1 MGGLPANPYRL
12 EQGKQGEIA
21 MTLSMS
27 PPTNAVKGVLVDP
40 PLGVV
45 KLDLTG
51 EQIEIRFANA
61 RVESF
66 PTSTVS
72 LIGRNGHSVAL
83 NWAGTPIVIRCT
95 EPSDVERV
103 VERLEGSIPDPAIA
117 EARIRSIRLG
127 YAVPI
132 VE

>member
-1 MGGLPANPYRL
+1 
-12 EQGKQGEIA
+12 

-27 PPTNAVKGVLVDP
+27 PPTHAVKGVLVDP

-51 EQIEIRFANA
+51 EQIEMRFANA

-66 PTSTVS
+66 PTSTIG
-72 LIGRNGHSVAL
+72 LIGHNGHSVAL
-83 NWAGTPIVIRCT
+83 NWGGTPIVIRCSA
-95 EPSDVERV
+95 PSDVERLL
-103 VERLEGSIPDPAIA
+103 ERLEGTSPDPAIA
-117 EARIRSIRLG
+117 EARIRSLRLG
-127 YAVPI
+127 YGVPI